1 MIKGVVFDLDATLSD
16 RRRVLCEIG
25 KKFFKQK
32 KELLYEEIT
41 EEQFVNELLESD
53 LNKNHYG
60 WEAMGEWL
68 YNRNV
73 LKKKEYWKPLFDFV
87 HEYYK
92 IIGFAEEDAE
102 FVLNELKNRGYKLGI
117 ITNGTKEC
125 QGAKLKLLNFDKYLE
140 HTIICE
146 ETRKPNKEPFLEM
159 AEALNLK
166 PEELMYV
173 GDNPLNDVEGSRNA
187 GYTPVWMRKYAIWIF
202 PEIKMCDYVIDS
214 LSDLLNILK

>member
-16 RRRVLCEIG
+16 RKRVLSEVG
-25 KKFFKQK
+25 KEFYNQK
-32 KELLYEEIT
+32 RELLNNNLSLEAFIEV
-41 EEQFVNELLESD
+41 FLESD

-68 YNRNV
+68 YEKNV
-73 LKKKEYWKPLFDFV
+73 FEKKEYWVALFNFV

-92 IIGFAEEDAE
+92 VIGFAEEDAE
-102 FVLNELKNRGYKLGI
+102 IVLSELKNRGYKLGI

-125 QGAKLKLLNFDKYLE
+125 QGSKLKLLNFDKYID
-140 HTIICE
+140 HTIICQKI
-146 ETRKPNKEPFLEM
+146 RKPNIKPFSEM

-166 PEELMYV
+166 PQELMYV

-187 GYTPVWMRKYAIWIF
+187 GYIPVWMKKYALWIF
-202 PEIKMCDYVIDS
+202 PEIKKCDYEITS
-214 LSDLLNILK
+214 LSELLHILK